1 LDTGGGAGMHPPFG
15 SDPHPASLVDSLQID
30 DTKFHTVSTRD
41 GWLAREPMRAR
52 ARMVL
57 RIGAFS

>member
-1 LDTGGGAGMHPPFG
+1 VERKD
-15 SDPHPASLVDSLQID
+15 QN
-30 DTKFHTVSTRD
+30 VSNRD

-52 ARMVL
+52 AMRVL